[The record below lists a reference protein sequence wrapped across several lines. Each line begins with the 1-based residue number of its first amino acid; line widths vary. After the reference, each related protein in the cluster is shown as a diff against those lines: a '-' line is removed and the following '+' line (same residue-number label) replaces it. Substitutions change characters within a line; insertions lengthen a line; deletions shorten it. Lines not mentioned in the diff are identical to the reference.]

1 MQVSI
6 RICDP
11 ENGQAGERAT
21 SAVLP
26 CLLNI
31 TLQSAVK
38 EVRAI
43 GSVMVLCQL
52 GRGWAGGGRGGRVLG
67 VGGRGGEGD
76 WGGGMVGGDGG
87 GGGGGGVY
95 RNLGPLCL

>member
-1 MQVSI
+1 MCGVQVSI

-43 GSVMVLCQL
+43 GSVMVL
-52 GRGWAGGGRGGRVLG
+52 WGGRGVG
-67 VGGRGGEGD
+67 VGGC
-76 WGGGMVGGDGG
+76 WGWVGWWW
-87 GGGGGGVY
+87 
-95 RNLGPLCL
+95 

>member
-1 MQVSI
+1 MCGVQVSI

-43 GSVMVLCQL
+43 GSVLVLCRL
-52 GRGWAGGGRGGRVLG
+52 GRGWVKGGGGARGGRVSG
-67 VGGRGGEGD
+67 VGGGGVVVGGRGGEG
-76 WGGGMVGGDGG
+76 G
-87 GGGGGGVY
+87 Y
-95 RNLGPLCL
+95 TEIRSPLLVDP